1 MYDIAFCFKENKN
14 SIMKTH
20 INSHARKVSPRWK
33 ISRSRNYSN
42 LINVLGVDVVYFGI
56 V

>member
-33 ISRSRNYSN
+33 IK
-42 LINVLGVDVVYFGI
+42 VVAEI
-56 V
+56 TQI